1 MIKAT
6 SSAKKRREQ
15 GRHNP
20 LAADID
26 ADARRGV
33 RMKRPVDDGAEGSD
47 SDDDR
52 EVWSRMLLSLSF
64 GFRV

>member
-1 MIKAT
+1 MIKSA
-6 SSAKKRREQ
+6 SGAKKRRDQ

-33 RMKRPVDDGAEGSD
+33 RMKKPVDDGAEGSD

-52 EVWSRMLLSLSF
+52 EVRLQM
-64 GFRV
+64 R